1 MRKKIGVGSIAVA
14 MLAFLFLTGCSENT
28 LSDKRTDQISAV
40 ATIGMI
46 ADVVGIIGGEHVAVH
61 GLMGPGVDPHLYKA
75 TPSDVLALQKADIIF
90 YNGLHLESK
99 MGTLFEKMGQ
109 TRMTVAVTKNIPESG
124 LLSPEEFE
132 GLHDPHVWFDVTLW
146 KYTVKDIAEALA
158 EKDAEHADFFEANAT
173 RYLAELDQL
182 NEYVTEQALRVP
194 QGQRMLVT
202 AHDAFNYFG
211 RRYGFEVTG
220 LQGISTEAQAGTRD
234 VQKLV
239 NLIVDRKIKAIFVES
254 SVPVKN
260 IKAVQEAVKAK
271 GWNVVVGGELFSD
284 AMGDAGSF
292 EGTYVGMIT
301 HNIDTIVSALLG
313 AGEHED

>member
-1 MRKKIGVGSIAVA
+1 MP
-14 MLAFLFLTGCSENT
+14 E
-28 LSDKRTDQISAV
+28 
-40 ATIGMI
+40 
-46 ADVVGIIGGEHVAVH
+46 AD
-61 GLMGPGVDPHLYKA
+61 
-75 TPSDVLALQKADIIF
+75 
-90 YNGLHLESK
+90 
-99 MGTLFEKMGQ
+99 
-109 TRMTVAVTKNIPESG
+109 
-124 LLSPEEFE
+124 LLSPAEFE
-132 GLHDPHVWFDVTLW
+132 GLHDPHVWFDVRLW
-146 KYTVKDIAEALA
+146 KYTVIEIAAALA
-158 EKDAEHADFFEANAT
+158 EKDAEHANVFEANAT

-194 QGQRMLVT
+194 KGQRMLVT

-239 NLIVDRKIKAIFVES
+239 NLIVERKIKAIFVES

-260 IKAVQEAVKAK
+260 IKAVQEAVEAK

-284 AMGDAGSF
+284 AMGDAGAF
-292 EGTYVGMIT
+292 EGTYIGMVT
-301 HNIDTIVSALLG
+301 HNIDTIVSALIG